1 MGGQASLSGY
11 KVNGKCPCVL
21 HLRDVGRAGILF
33 TAAIHHHTAIMQQST
48 FDRLRLQL
56 SVEAKNGIDFIASA
70 TVVWL
75 FLAYIWTLPHSPY
88 NKSIFTFIA
97 GSITIPLAF
106 ALSKVFKT
114 KWKVS
119 DNPLEPLG
127 LWLNFAQ
134 LFYFPFLVFILLKY
148 PDYFVM
154 TYAIITGA
162 HFFPYAWYY
171 KSAPYAIM
179 AGVVSVGAMV
189 LGLFF
194 SPEEMYLLP
203 LMMAAAL
210 AVLAVLLH
218 VAWQKNKRELEQM
231 A

>member
-1 MGGQASLSGY
+1 M
-11 KVNGKCPCVL
+11 
-21 HLRDVGRAGILF
+21 D
-33 TAAIHHHTAIMQQST
+33 TST

-56 SVEAKNGIDFIASA
+56 SVNAKNGIDFICSA

-75 FLAYIWTLPHSPY
+75 LLAYIWTLPYSAY
-88 NKSIFTFIA
+88 NKSVLTFIA

-114 KWKVS
+114 SWKTPG
-119 DNPLEPLG
+119 NPLEPLG

-134 LFYFPFLVFILLKY
+134 LFYFPVLVFMLLTN
-148 PDYFVM
+148 PTYFVM

-171 KSAPYAIM
+171 KSMAFAVM
-179 AGVVSVGAMV
+179 AGVIAVGAML
-189 LGLFF
+189 LGLTLA
-194 SPEEMYLLP
+194 SADMYLLP
-203 LMMAAAL
+203 LAMAGAL

-218 VAWQKNKRELEQM
+218 FGWQKNARYLHGQ
-231 A
+231 